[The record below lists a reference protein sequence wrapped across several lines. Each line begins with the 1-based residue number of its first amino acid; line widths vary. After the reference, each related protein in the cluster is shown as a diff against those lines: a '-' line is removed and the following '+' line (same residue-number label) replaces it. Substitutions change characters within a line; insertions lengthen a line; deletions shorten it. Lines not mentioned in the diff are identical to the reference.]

1 MSTDSKD
8 PARQPKRLF
17 SKEKIEE
24 MQKQFLDLVLE
35 ALEKGDVETAKY
47 WVKRHRSQQHWFFDS
62 YLHGCTS
69 LASYIYKHMGEDACY
84 DAMTKA
90 LMYFAEGAATLRK
103 QVSGGEE
110 GGDEGLK
117 AYIECIADLWRQ
129 HYGKWTI
136 EEDDEKFI
144 FTHDPC
150 GSGGRL
156 IDMGAYEGPYGY
168 TVIKNASPITWGEE
182 NIPIYCLHCSIA
194 NEIIP
199 LMLSGEGAQI
209 WIHETPCARKPG
221 DKCVHYI
228 YKDPKKIPEKYY
240 QRLGIPRQRKKMM
253 DVY

>member
-1 MSTDSKD
+1 MSESKC
-8 PARQPKRLF
+8 LF
-17 SKEKIEE
+17 TKEQIEE

-35 ALEKGDVETAKY
+35 ALDKGDIEKAKY
-47 WVKRHRSQQHWFFDS
+47 WVNRLRFQQHYFYDAL
-62 YLHGCTS
+62 LHGCTS
-69 LASYIYKHMGEDACY
+69 LSTYIYKHLGEEAFFAAMKDAV
-84 DAMTKA
+84 
-90 LMYFAEGAATLRK
+90 MYFAEAAASLRK
-103 QVSGGEE
+103 NISGGEA

-144 FTHDPC
+144 VTHNPC

-156 IDMGAYEGPYGY
+156 VNMGAYEGPYAY
-168 TVIKNASPITWGEE
+168 AKIKNSSTYTWGETDV
-182 NIPIYCLHCSIA
+182 PIYCTHCSIA

-199 LMLSGEGAQI
+199 LMISGEGSQI
-209 WIHETPCARKPG
+209 WVHETPCAKKQG

-228 YKDPKKIPEKYY
+228 YKDPKKIPDKFYKKI
-240 QRLGIPRQRKKMM
+240 GMPRTKKVM